1 MRKSATLST
10 IAWMDWSGIERN
22 DLIATTLDRLER
34 QVERPGIGLKF

>member
-22 DLIATTLDRLER
+22 DFVAITLDRLER
-34 QVERPGIGLKF
+34 QVERAAIGLKF